1 MEVYRNLI
9 ETFSKLDRKTKR
21 EEIKDELQE
30 TLMVFEKLCR
40 NKKVK
45 GDLLLHE
52 QMKNLERDDI
62 SEDDCL
68 NAIYSYIIAIEERM
82 GDFFQKQIN
91 I

>member
-40 NKKVK
+40 NKNVK

-82 GDFFQKQIN
+82 GDFFQK
-91 I
+91 